1 MKVRAKDFALLAVIF
16 AGLVMMEVVFRG
28 ATIGFEAT
36 DYLFTEILLIT
47 LMSLSCASLIFFF
60 RTAIPGR
67 GGKIVYGALIAA
79 VTVLFLSQTV
89 YYTIFDTY
97 YTVYSF
103 MNGAQVVG
111 IYERHHK
118 FHIQMHHT
126 ISDDNCSRRAHRD
139 HRVQKKFCT

>member
-1 MKVRAKDFALLAVIF
+1 MSQKGIGSKMKVRAKDFALLAVIF

-67 GGKIVYGALIAA
+67 GGKIIYGALIAA

-103 MNGAQVVG
+103 MNGAQVVEFMSV
-111 IYERHHK
+111 IINAIFRCCLLY
-118 FHIQMHHT
+118 T
-126 ISDDNCSRRAHRD
+126 SRC
-139 HRVQKKFCT
+139 V